1 MYDDDRRRDR
11 GDRGDRGVL
20 GYLLD
25 MKNLRDTALNHLNS
39 LLTFQQHTM
48 LSRTDTLNDNI
59 VRKNILIENL
69 KNEISGYDYTINIFE
84 NQLKHIT
91 SGHSGGGVRKIKV
104 DKVAKRVAI
113 VPKVPKVPKVDKV
126 AKRVAKRK

>member
-11 GDRGDRGVL
+11 GDRGML

-104 DKVAKRVAI
+104 VKKVKSPKKPIQSKMVKQ
-113 VPKVPKVPKVDKV
+113 VPK
-126 AKRVAKRK
+126 RK